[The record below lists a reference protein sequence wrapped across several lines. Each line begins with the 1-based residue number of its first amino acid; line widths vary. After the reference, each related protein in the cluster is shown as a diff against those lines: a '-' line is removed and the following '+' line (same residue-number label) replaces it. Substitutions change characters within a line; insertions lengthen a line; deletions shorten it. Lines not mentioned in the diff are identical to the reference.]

1 MSWCQIN
8 ESNSNGF
15 IQHYRNLENGRLSR
29 ERKDRE
35 GGRPDARQDLRQKR
49 GRHDESEEEK
59 GELGIIMS
67 DRKKKTLL
75 VGLLLFFFFTLS
87 MDLNTFKSLFQ
98 LFHVFC

>member
-67 DRKKKTLL
+67 DRKKNLI
-75 VGLLLFFFFTLS
+75 GGPIIIIFFY
-87 MDLNTFKSLFQ
+87 FKYGS
-98 LFHVFC
+98 